1 MAGVEPRPGLC
12 HGRRMAKPTPMAG
25 GFFLMAAILCGAVW
39 GISIGNPAKGL
50 LMGTAIGIVIALAI
64 WLIDRSR
71 AGR

>member
-1 MAGVEPRPGLC
+1 
-12 HGRRMAKPTPMAG
+12 MAG

-50 LMGTAIGIVIALAI
+50 MTGTAIGIAIALAV

-71 AGR
+71 TGR